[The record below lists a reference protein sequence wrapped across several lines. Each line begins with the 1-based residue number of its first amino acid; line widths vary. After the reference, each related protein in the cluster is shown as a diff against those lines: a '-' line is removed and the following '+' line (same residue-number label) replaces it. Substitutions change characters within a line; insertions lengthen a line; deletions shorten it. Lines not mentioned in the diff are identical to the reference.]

1 MLSYCQSWPSHT
13 ACCRLTAQGSR
24 VPMSRARA
32 RPLAAESRA
41 KDRRVNMVVG
51 CCCVC
56 DEELDGRGRWCRR
69 EVADEEVA
77 PQS

>member
-1 MLSYCQSWPSHT
+1 
-13 ACCRLTAQGSR
+13 
-24 VPMSRARA
+24 MSRARA

-51 CCCVC
+51 CCCVR